1 MHIALAKKLVGDSVK
16 GHMSMKGDITQ
27 RVALGKDKSWL
38 GVDPYM
44 RRRVI
49 AHLKKLYR
57 MSRANSRRSALFNPA
72 RVHLRQLLLLNS
84 AADSAADSAAN
95 SADSD
100 EDSADSA
107 DSEKKKGGSS
117 VRPRSK
123 SKSKMMKRKR
133 TTLKRKPPK

>member
-1 MHIALAKKLVGDSVK
+1 MTLAKKLVGDSVK

-44 RRRVI
+44 RLRVI

-57 MSRANSRRSALFNPA
+57 RANSMRSVPFNPA
-72 RVHLRQLLLLNS
+72 RVHLNRQLLLN
-84 AADSAADSAAN
+84 AANSAADSAAN
-95 SADSD
+95 SADSAA
-100 EDSADSA
+100 DSVADGADSA
-107 DSEKKKGGSS
+107 DSEKTEGGSR

-133 TTLKRKPPK
+133 TTLKRKPPT

>member
-1 MHIALAKKLVGDSVK
+1 
-16 GHMSMKGDITQ
+16 MKGDITQ

-72 RVHLRQLLLLNS
+72 RVHHRQLLLNS
-84 AADSAADSAAN
+84 AADSAANSAAN

-100 EDSADSA
+100 DDSDDDSADSADSA
-107 DSEKKKGGSS
+107 DSEKKKGGSR

>member
-1 MHIALAKKLVGDSVK
+1 
-16 GHMSMKGDITQ
+16 
-27 RVALGKDKSWL
+27 
-38 GVDPYM
+38 
-44 RRRVI
+44 
-49 AHLKKLYR
+49 
-57 MSRANSRRSALFNPA
+57 MSRANSRRSVPFNPA
-72 RVHLRQLLLLNS
+72 RVHHRQLLLLNS

-100 EDSADSA
+100 DDSADSADSA
-107 DSEKKKGGSS
+107 DSEKKKGGSR